1 MFMRFKIQFSLFLF
15 WGVVIWSH
23 SVAAQTDFVLQ
34 IGNKKISSAL
44 FEKDYRRLLES
55 DSIKSGNKQKFLSD
69 YIDYQIKILAAEEA
83 KIPVSP
89 GFQDEYQS
97 FRKELASPYLIDNV
111 KVEALVREA
120 YQRSKFEKQISQIL
134 VKLPVNPSASD
145 TLLAFQ
151 KIENIRKKLVA
162 GDDFS
167 LLANQVSEDEMS
179 APKGGLLGYVSVLQ
193 TKYPIENAIYSLEK
207 GQVSGIIRTETGYH
221 IIKVLDIRPNQ
232 GKIRLA
238 HILISV
244 PVTAPTN
251 LQAEAKN
258 KIDQVQKYLVK
269 GEDTFETIC
278 RNFSEDPYS
287 KGRGGELRRWYS
299 SSELSEELQ
308 DKLFGIQRLGD
319 YTQPI
324 RTNLGWQIF
333 KLLDKKP
340 LLSYEEMAEFLR
352 QKVLT
357 DSERSA
363 LIKSSFMKRVRLENK
378 VVINEANKKIALER
392 FAQDRVGDE
401 AYLNLPLFSSEANSY
416 SIKEFYAF
424 IVDQQRKKIKALGY
438 LPTIPEA
445 FWLEEFIDSCTLQLE
460 EQHLEVKYPAFKD
473 QMKEF
478 YEGSLF
484 SKITEREIFEPS
496 LDSTRQQ
503 KYYSSNEFKFTL
515 PTRLEAKLVSAD
527 NPKTLIDALE
537 LLKSAPY
544 PMNKRFPDIMFEFG
558 QSKLADAS
566 TKLLQ
571 ELFILLAKNREYII
585 EISGHHDSSELDT
598 LAQGRINRVATY
610 LNKKGIANTRIIEKL
625 EGNLRSASKTDKT
638 KNSRVSLKFYSQSME
653 DVVKRFNAIKPATL
667 LAEEGFFKRG
677 ENAILDSIPWEVG
690 KKNFGKAGRYY
701 FVDIKNIE
709 KERLKSFAEAR
720 SSIIR
725 NLQTDLEQKW
735 LLNLKQSFPII
746 RKEDEL
752 NKIMQ

>member
-1 MFMRFKIQFSLFLF
+1 MRFKIQFLFLVF
-15 WGVVIWSH
+15 F
-23 SVAAQTDFVLQ
+23 SVGLLSRVAEAQSDFVLK
-34 IGNKKISSAL
+34 IGNKKISSSI

-83 KIPVSP
+83 KIPSSP

-97 FRKELASPYLIDNV
+97 FRKELASPYLIDNDQA
-111 KVEALVREA
+111 EALVREA
-120 YQRSKFEKQISQIL
+120 YQRSKFEKQIAQIL
-134 VKLPVNPSASD
+134 VKIPVNPSAAD

-151 KIENIRKKLVA
+151 KIDNIRKKLLA
-162 GDDFS
+162 GDDFQ
-167 LLANQVSEDEMS
+167 LLATKFSEDEMS
-179 APKGGLLGYVSVLQ
+179 ANRGGLLGYVSVLQ
-193 TKYPIENAIYSLEK
+193 TKYPLENAIYSLEK
-207 GQVSGIIRTETGYH
+207 GQFSGIIRTEKGYH
-221 IIKVLDIRPNQ
+221 LIKVLDIRPNQ

-244 PVTAPTN
+244 PVTSPTN
-251 LQAEAKN
+251 VQVEAKN
-258 KIDQVQKYLVK
+258 KIDQVQKYLEK
-269 GEDTFETIC
+269 GDDTFETIC

-308 DKLFGIQRLGD
+308 DVLFGIQRLGD
-319 YTQPI
+319 YSKPI

-340 LLSYEEMAEFLR
+340 LLTYEEMAEYLR

-357 DSERSA
+357 DSDRAA
-363 LIKSSFMKRVRLENK
+363 LIKSSFMKRVRQENN
-378 VVINEANKKIALER
+378 VSINQTNKSIALER

-401 AYLNLPLFSSEANSY
+401 VYLNLPLFSVNLKSFTV
-416 SIKEFYAF
+416 KDFYAF

-438 LPTIPEA
+438 LPTISEA
-445 FWLEEFIDSCTLQLE
+445 FWLDEYIDFITLQE
-460 EQHLEVKYPAFKD
+460 EEKHLEVKYPAFKD

-484 SKITEREIFEPS
+484 SKITEKEIFEPS
-496 LDSTRQQ
+496 LDSLRQQ
-503 KYYSSNEFKFTL
+503 KYFTSNELKFTL
-515 PTRLEAKLVSAD
+515 PIRLEAKLISAD
-527 NPKTLIDALE
+527 SPKSLSDAIE

-558 QSKLADAS
+558 QSKLPDAS

-571 ELFILLAKNREYII
+571 ELFILLAKNRDYVI
-585 EISGHHDSSELDT
+585 EISGHHDSSELDS
-598 LAQGRINRVATY
+598 LAQSRINAVAYY

-625 EGNLRSASKTDKT
+625 EGNLKSASKTDKA

-653 DVVKRFNAIKPATL
+653 DVVKRFNAIKPSTL

-677 ENAILDSIPWEVG
+677 ENAILDSLPWEVG
-690 KKNFGKAGRYY
+690 KKNFEKAGRFY
-701 FVDIKNIE
+701 FVDVKNIE
-709 KERLKSFAEAR
+709 KERLKIFNEAR

-725 NLQTDLEQKW
+725 NLQADLEQKW
-735 LLNLKQSFPII
+735 LLNLKQSFPVI
-746 RKEDEL
+746 RQEDEL

>member
-23 SVAAQTDFVLQ
+23 SVEAQTDFVLQ

-55 DSIKSGNKQKFLSD
+55 DSIKLGNKQKFLSD

-251 LQAEAKN
+251 LQAVAKN

-401 AYLNLPLFSSEANSY
+401 AYLNSPLFSSEANSY

-527 NPKTLIDALE
+527 NPKTLSDALE

>member
-23 SVAAQTDFVLQ
+23 SVEAQTDFVLQ

-55 DSIKSGNKQKFLSD
+55 DSIKLGNKQKFLSD

-151 KIENIRKKLVA
+151 KIENIRKKLVT

-251 LQAEAKN
+251 LQAVAKN

-401 AYLNLPLFSSEANSY
+401 TYLNLPLFSSEANSY

-527 NPKTLIDALE
+527 NPKTLSDALE

>member
-23 SVAAQTDFVLQ
+23 SVEAQTDFVLQ

-55 DSIKSGNKQKFLSD
+55 DSIKLGNKQKFLSD

-251 LQAEAKN
+251 LQAVAKN

-340 LLSYEEMAEFLR
+340 LLSFEEMAEFLR

-363 LIKSSFMKRVRLENK
+363 MIKSSFMKRVRLENK

-445 FWLEEFIDSCTLQLE
+445 FWLEEFIDSCILQLE

-527 NPKTLIDALE
+527 NPKTLSDALE
-537 LLKSAPY
+537 LVKSAPY

-709 KERLKSFAEAR
+709 KERLKSFTEAR